1 MLTEIIETVK
11 KLAGN
16 EYLYFDNA
24 LEIKRTPHAQSF
36 SAWGVAVS
44 PEGELWVMDN
54 EEDWFKVQ
62 ERDTLLIPRFI
73 NVLKSFPKNT
83 KQHKWKLQ

>member
-62 ERDTLLIPRFI
+62 ERDTLLIPSLYQRI
-73 NVLKSFPKNT
+73 KIISEKY
-83 KQHKWKLQ
+83 KAA